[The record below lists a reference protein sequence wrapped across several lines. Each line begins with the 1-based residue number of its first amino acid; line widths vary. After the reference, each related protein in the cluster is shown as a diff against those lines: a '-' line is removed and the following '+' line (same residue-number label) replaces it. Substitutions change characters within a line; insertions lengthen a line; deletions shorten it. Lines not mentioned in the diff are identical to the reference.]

1 MYNISRQLNVKG
13 DKSMPHLLI
22 SGGTRGIGKACVEL
36 FANQGYKVSSL
47 SRSGKPENALECV
60 DYYSCDVK
68 DYGQVASIVKAAT
81 EASGPVDVL
90 ISNAGISISGIAQDF
105 TYQDYRD
112 VIDTNFGGLFNLTN
126 AVIPQMVRQQHG
138 VILAVSSMWGQTGA
152 SCEALYS
159 ASKGAVDSYIK
170 ALAKELGPSGIR
182 VNAVSPGATDTDM
195 MSVYSDE
202 LKDVISEDTPL
213 GRLGKP
219 SEIAETLYYLSSDK
233 ASFITGQIIGVNGGY
248 LI

>member
-1 MYNISRQLNVKG
+1 
-13 DKSMPHLLI
+13 MPHLLI
-22 SGGTRGIGKACVEL
+22 SGGTRGIGNACVRL
-36 FANQGYKVSSL
+36 FAGKGYKVTSL
-47 SRSGKPENALECV
+47 SRTGRPEDAVEGVL
-60 DYYSCDVK
+60 YLKCDIKDPEAVK
-68 DYGQVASIVKAAT
+68 ESVRRAQEENGNT
-81 EASGPVDVL
+81 DVL
-90 ISNAGISISGIAQDF
+90 ISNAGIAISGLAQDF
-105 TYQDYRD
+105 KYRDYRD

-126 AVIPQMVRQQHG
+126 AVIPSMVSQKSG

-182 VNAVSPGATDTDM
+182 VNAVSPGAVETDM
-195 MSVYSDE
+195 MSCF
-202 LKDVISEDTPL
+202 SEEDKQAICDDTPA
-213 GRLGKP
+213 GRLGRP
-219 SEIAETLYYLSSDK
+219 EEIAEMLYFLQSEK

>member
-1 MYNISRQLNVKG
+1 M
-13 DKSMPHLLI
+13 
-22 SGGTRGIGKACVEL
+22 T
-36 FANQGYKVSSL
+36 
-47 SRSGKPENALECV
+47 
-60 DYYSCDVK
+60 
-68 DYGQVASIVKAAT
+68 SIVKAAA

-202 LKDVISEDTPL
+202 VKDVISEDTPL